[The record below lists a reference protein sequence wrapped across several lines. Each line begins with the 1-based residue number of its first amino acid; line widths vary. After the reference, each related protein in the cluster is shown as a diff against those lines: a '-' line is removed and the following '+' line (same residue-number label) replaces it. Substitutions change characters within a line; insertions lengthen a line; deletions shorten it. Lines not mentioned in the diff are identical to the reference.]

1 MAGDADPVAL
11 ELWARHRAR
20 ALPDNLRVAWP
31 NPDFDSRDPRRLHLV
46 LLVLLVASL
55 IVARGDWRTRLIGAF
70 DSGAAAGISLD
81 AWVDPPPYTG
91 MAPIYLPA
99 GENRVIAVPAGSI
112 LNLRAHGAAM
122 PPA

>member
-1 MAGDADPVAL
+1 MGPPP
-11 ELWARHRAR
+11 AR

-70 DSGAAAGISLD
+70 TAALPPAS
-81 AWVDPPPYTG
+81 AWMP
-91 MAPIYLPA
+91 
-99 GENRVIAVPAGSI
+99 GSI
-112 LNLRAHGAAM
+112 PALYRHGADLSACGET
-122 PPA
+122 A